1 MGNSADR
8 SRKTVYL
15 PAEKIA
21 DGAGNLME
29 MRLEREVAGI
39 VKMHF
44 RARHVALEGLCARRN
59 EGLIILAPNEENRR
73 AGAAEV
79 FLDFGIERDIAAIV
93 HQQIELNFIIARP

>member
-1 MGNSADR
+1 
-8 SRKTVYL
+8 
-15 PAEKIA
+15 
-21 DGAGNLME
+21 ME

-44 RARHVALEGLCARRN
+44 RARHIALEGLCARRN

-93 HQQIELNFIIARP
+93 HQQIELNFIIARPRE